1 MMARCCPKKKHN
13 QTRGEKTEG
22 GGVRGG
28 VREGGREGEERQERK
43 RGDVKEER
51 ATVSV
56 QRKQKRK
63 QRRGRKKK
71 VQSRERERIN
81 ESSVCGGALSPS
93 LSPTPCMSLALFLT
107 PEPGSILC

>member
-22 GGVRGG
+22 GG

-63 QRRGRKKK
+63 QRRGRKKSA
-71 VQSRERERIN
+71 VERERER
-81 ESSVCGGALSPS
+81 ERG
-93 LSPTPCMSLALFLT
+93 
-107 PEPGSILC
+107 

>member
-1 MMARCCPKKKHN
+1 M
-13 QTRGEKTEG
+13 
-22 GGVRGG
+22 
-28 VREGGREGEERQERK
+28 REGGREGEERQERK

-71 VQSRERERIN
+71 VQSRERERERIN